1 MGMAASQARFLTLTA
16 RKSNDE
22 YEGQQVNQQ
31 RTSLSN
37 ESAGLF
43 NKMMELQVPT
53 PPSATDFYNT
63 RYTFDA
69 KGSDYSITN
78 SVPRTDGKYDITIT
92 YKASVPVGREY
103 NTYGTMNFAGDIP
116 TTLIT
121 NFNGVDTECNIEVL
135 TRDNDGNFVDSKGV
149 ADANVK
155 TVAETAKENLE
166 SEENANYYRY
176 TYNNTNYYISGT
188 NMKDMLEKKGSSSS
202 YVIASGYPNG
212 LSTYY
217 ASTQDLQKEIT
228 AVGGFPSST
237 TEGRF
242 EQLYIED
249 VKSDDPRIV
258 EALKDKTFDLSLT
271 QVQDD
276 EGYAEAMKDYEYQKM
291 LYERTI
297 NDINAQTEI
306 IQQQDRTLEL
316 RLKQLDTEQNAL
328 NTELE
333 AVKKVIEQNVEATFK
348 TFA

>member
-16 RKSNDE
+16 RKSNVE

-43 NKMMELQVPT
+43 NKMMELEVPT

-63 RYTFDA
+63 RYTFNA
-69 KGSDYSITN
+69 KGADYSITESSPRN
-78 SVPRTDGKYDITIT
+78 DGTYNLKIAYTATVPTALSNNVYGSVELDSDGNPAKITPVGSETCTIEKLTKGEDGKYYYTDAEG
-92 YKASVPVGREY
+92 KHV
-103 NTYGTMNFAGDIP
+103 
-116 TTLIT
+116 
-121 NFNGVDTECNIEVL
+121 
-135 TRDNDGNFVDSKGV
+135 
-149 ADANVK
+149 DANVDYI
-155 TVAETAKENLE
+155 VKESKDE
-166 SEENANYYRY
+166 SEVYYRY
-176 TYNNTNYYISGT
+176 KNNNIYYYASKT
-188 NMKDMLEKKGSSSS
+188 NMDAFIQAQNAPSDGTAGAAPQLT
-202 YVIASGYPNG
+202 
-212 LSTYY
+212 TYY
-217 ASTQDLQKEIT
+217 ATTKQEQQKLDAIGT
-228 AVGGFPSST
+228 FPST
-237 TEGRF
+237 TSEGRF
-242 EQLYIED
+242 EELLISD
-249 VKSDDPRIV
+249 VTTDDENIKN
-258 EALKDKTFDLSLT
+258 ALVGTIFDLSLT

>member
-16 RKSNDE
+16 RKSNVE

-69 KGSDYSITN
+69 KGSDYSIT
-78 SVPRTDGKYDITIT
+78 SSAPRTDGKYDITIS
-92 YKASVPVGREY
+92 YKASEPVGREY
-103 NTYGTMNFAGDIP
+103 NTFGTMNFSADVP
-116 TTLIT
+116 TSLIT

-135 TRDNDGNFVDSKGV
+135 TRDKDGNFVDSKGAADPNVLTV
-149 ADANVK
+149 AKTAGEDLTTDAN
-155 TVAETAKENLE
+155 AK
-166 SEENANYYRY
+166 YYRY
-176 TYNNTNYYISGT
+176 SYNNTNYYVSGT
-188 NMKDMLEKKGSSSS
+188 NMADLIEKKGSSAS
-202 YVIASGYPNG
+202 YVIANGYPNG

-217 ASTQDLQKEIT
+217 ATTQDVQKQVN

-242 EQLYIED
+242 EELYID
-249 VKSDDPRIV
+249 SVDCDDPAVV
-258 EALKDKTFDLSLT
+258 EALTGKIFDLSLT

>member
-16 RKSNDE
+16 RKSNVE

-43 NKMMELQVPT
+43 NKMMALQVPT

-63 RYTFDA
+63 RYTFNA
-69 KGSDYSITN
+69 KGADYSITEFT
-78 SVPRTDGKYDITIT
+78 PRTDGTYDLTIVYAVNAPT
-92 YKASVPVGREY
+92 ARSYSAHGSVALDSANVPVAFTPIG
-103 NTYGTMNFAGDIP
+103 GDAQS
-116 TTLIT
+116 IT
-121 NFNGVDTECNIEVL
+121 KYILDETNKKYYSL
-135 TRDNDGNFVDSKGV
+135 DSKGDKNYDD
-149 ADANVK
+149 DASIKTVVDVSKDESAVYYGYKNQNVK
-155 TVAETAKENLE
+155 YFVSSVNMEEFLKLSKEDP
-166 SEENANYYRY
+166 
-176 TYNNTNYYISGT
+176 TT
-188 NMKDMLEKKGSSSS
+188 
-202 YVIASGYPNG
+202 P
-212 LSTYY
+212 LSAYY
-217 ASTQDLQKEIT
+217 ATTKIDNKKTS
-228 AVGGFPSST
+228 AVGTFPET
-237 TEGRF
+237 TEEGRF
-242 EQLYIED
+242 EKLVISD
-249 VKSDDPRIV
+249 VDDPTIKD
-258 EALKDKTFDLSLT
+258 ALTGTQFDLSLT

>member
-1 MGMAASQARFLTLTA
+1 MGMAARQARFLTLTA
-16 RKSNDE
+16 RKSNVE

-78 SVPRTDGKYDITIT
+78 SAPRTDGKYDITIS
-92 YKASVPVGREY
+92 YKTSEPLGREY
-103 NTYGTMNFAGDIP
+103 NTFGTMNFAGDTP
-116 TTLIT
+116 TSLIT
-121 NFNGVDTECNIEVL
+121 NFNGVDTECKIEVL
-135 TRDNDGNFVDSKGV
+135 QRDNNGNFVDSKGV
-149 ADANVK
+149 ADSNVN
-155 TVAETAKENLE
+155 TVAKTAGEKLD
-166 SEENANYYRY
+166 SPENAKYYRY

-188 NMKDMLEKKGSSSS
+188 NMADLIAKKGSTSS
-202 YVIASGYPNG
+202 YIINEGYPNG

-217 ASTQDLQKEIT
+217 ATTQDVQKTIT
-228 AVGGFPSST
+228 GVGGFPSST

-242 EQLYIED
+242 ETIQID
-249 VKSDDPRIV
+249 SISSDDPAV
-258 EALKDKTFDLSLT
+258 VDALVGKSFDLSLT